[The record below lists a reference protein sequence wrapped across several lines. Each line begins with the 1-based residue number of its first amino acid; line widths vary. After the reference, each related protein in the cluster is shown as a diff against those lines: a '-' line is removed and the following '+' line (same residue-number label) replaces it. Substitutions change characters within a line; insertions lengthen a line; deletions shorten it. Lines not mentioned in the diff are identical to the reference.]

1 MLIVWKAQR
10 ELGVLFTEHDMGRAV
25 TMFEKAAKQ
34 QVSVNNVYFV
44 INSVSIC

>member
-10 ELGVLFTEHDMGRAV
+10 ELGVLFTEPAQHDMGRAV

-34 QVSVNNVYFV
+34 QVSVD
-44 INSVSIC
+44 SVLFCN